1 MNRKDTMIK
10 KAKLIEAMAV
20 DLADTVSEYKILSKT
35 EDYRLCGKAVSSK
48 KSIIDRIRLMRLQL
62 QNLSCM
68 VNKS

>member
-10 KAKLIEAMAV
+10 KTKLIEAMAV

-35 EDYRLCGKAVSSK
+35 EDYRSCGKFGSSK

-62 QNLSCM
+62 QNLSRM

>member
-35 EDYRLCGKAVSSK
+35 EDYRSCGKVGSSK

>member
-10 KAKLIEAMAV
+10 KTKLIEAMAV

-35 EDYRLCGKAVSSK
+35 EDYRSCGKVGSSK

-62 QNLSCM
+62 QNLSRM

>member
-35 EDYRLCGKAVSSK
+35 EDYRLCGKAGSSK
-48 KSIIDRIRLMRLQL
+48 QSIIDRIRLMRLQL